1 MAPRRLIIVMVLL
14 LAFSTAL
21 AILVPGP
28 RQPSPDTP
36 PERPSAGSED
46 RPEPSRS
53 GSGQGA
59 PVPDRANPEKARA
72 PGNARLVEAK
82 VLAGGP
88 IEQITLDRGDRLVLE
103 VFSNRPRVISV
114 EGAGLTDTAGPYDPA
129 RFDLLAGSRKER
141 LIVVDL
147 DSGRRLG
154 LIVVR

>member
-1 MAPRRLIIVMVLL
+1 MVLL

-21 AILVPGP
+21 AILVPEP
-28 RQPSPDTP
+28 RQPPPDTP

-72 PGNARLVEAK
+72 PGDTRLVRVK
-82 VLAGGP
+82 VVAGGS
-88 IEQITLDRGDRLVLE
+88 IERIVLDRGDRLVLE
-103 VFSNRPRVISV
+103 VSSDRPRVISV
-114 EGAGLTDTAGPYDPA
+114 EGAGLTDTVGPYDPA
-129 RFDLLAGSRKER
+129 RFDLLAGSRRDR
-141 LIVVDL
+141 LTVMDL
-147 DSGRRLG
+147 DSKRRLG